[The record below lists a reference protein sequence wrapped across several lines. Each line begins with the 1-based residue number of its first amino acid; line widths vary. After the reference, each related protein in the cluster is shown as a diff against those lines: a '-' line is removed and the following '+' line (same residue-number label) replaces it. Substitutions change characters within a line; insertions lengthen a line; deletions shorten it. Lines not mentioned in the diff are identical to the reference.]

1 MANPLS
7 NPMGDLKVVDKM
19 HSRMCTRCL
28 RDLAYRREEGA
39 GCNILLEAI
48 FLQGEPEEWSN
59 GVCDKFEP
67 EP

>member
-1 MANPLS
+1 MNDA
-7 NPMGDLKVVDKM
+7 LKEIDTM

-28 RDLAYRREEGA
+28 RDLDFRRDEGS

-48 FLQGEPEEWSN
+48 LVQGPPVEWVG
-59 GVCDKFEP
+59 GVCDAFEP